1 MSFLFWSVLLLQVR
15 ALRSFPAL
23 SGFRPLTSLICFLWL
38 VKALEHNCPFVTDF
52 GFLHFWLGL
61 GSSLF
66 VLPFPLCWVLC
77 LIQLVR
83 FQHLESL
90 LRYRFDINSLT
101 LGLEISFLLKGGEG
115 ESTVFER
122 GGVDESMKRRFR
134 GAEVGSVFER
144 VKRKSRASKC
154 RTQEDRSVMETS
166 WCASSGSSRINNLWK
181 LKILQ
186 PAAGPYWR
194 SAHATDC

>member
-1 MSFLFWSVLLLQVR
+1 MLLLQVR
-15 ALRSFPAL
+15 ALLSFAAL

-38 VKALEHNCPFVTDF
+38 VKALEHNGPFMTNF

-77 LIQLVR
+77 LIKLVR
-83 FQHLESL
+83 FHHLESL

-115 ESTVFER
+115 ESRVFER
-122 GGVDESMKRRFR
+122 GALEEGMKK
-134 GAEVGSVFER
+134 ENW
-144 VKRKSRASKC
+144 
-154 RTQEDRSVMETS
+154 RS
-166 WCASSGSSRINNLWK
+166 WSRICVWTSREEVQSQQMQYAGRSISYGNK
-181 LKILQ
+181 LV
-186 PAAGPYWR
+186 R
-194 SAHATDC
+194 